1 MRQIG
6 FWFPVVILLMIAGI
20 FWLARDTIPLEVVR
34 VLMTVS
40 IGVAGILLLRRRG
53 APAMLGILLIVGAL
67 WVAQP
72 GVLAG
77 RGKVDMLPA
86 SKAAIEQATQQGK
99 PIALVFSA
107 DWCPFCRQLERETLT
122 DGEVARLAR
131 QFVVFRVD
139 MTPSTLPPETA
150 DLAKRYGAEGLPT
163 VAFIDKDG
171 KWLQDLTLVGYEP
184 PHAFAQ
190 RMRRVLQPLK

>member
-1 MRQIG
+1 MRQFG
-6 FWFPVVILLMIAGI
+6 FWFPVIILLVVAGI
-20 FWLARDTIPLEVVR
+20 FWATRDMMPLEVVR

-53 APAMLGILLIVGAL
+53 APAMLGIILIVGAL

-77 RGKVDMLPA
+77 KGEVKMLPA
-86 SKAAIEQATQQGK
+86 SKAAVEQAMQQGK
-99 PIALVFSA
+99 PVMLVFSA

-122 DGEVARLAR
+122 DGEVARLAQ

-139 MTPSTLPPETA
+139 MTSSSLPPETA
-150 DLAKRYGAEGLPT
+150 ELAKKYGAEGLPT
-163 VAFIDKDG
+163 VAFVDSRG
-171 KWLQDLTLVGYEP
+171 EWLQDLTLVGYEP
-184 PHAFAQ
+184 PRAFAQ
-190 RMRRVLQPLK
+190 RMRRVLQP